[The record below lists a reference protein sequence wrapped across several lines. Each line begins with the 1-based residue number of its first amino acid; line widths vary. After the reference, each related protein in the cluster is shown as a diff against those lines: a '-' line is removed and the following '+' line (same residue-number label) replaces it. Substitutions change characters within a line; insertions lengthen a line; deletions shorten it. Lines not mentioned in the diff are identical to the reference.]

1 MPSPSV
7 DQTGL
12 EVIEVARQNLEYY
25 EGRLRAGDDNV
36 THYVLTYY
44 VARDAEI
51 LRRFTPMF
59 PQVAASLL
67 ALRRDLTAL
76 AQTKVPPAGRA
87 TDSDD

>member
-1 MPSPSV
+1 MPSPSA

-12 EVIEVARQNLEYY
+12 GVVEVARQTLEYY

-36 THYVLTYY
+36 TYYVLTYY

-51 LRRFTPMF
+51 LRQFTPML

-76 AQTKVPPAGRA
+76 AQTKAPAARA
-87 TDSDD
+87 GGQ